1 MVKPISRQGHS
12 LANPFL
18 CGEILHVYNFLD
30 LAEKPSRP
38 QIWLAAQ
45 KVTLF
50 FASFCKARNL
60 PPQALAIIFGVDQ
73 KCDTHEQA
81 ALLGA
86 RNLVEAYISY
96 SNHQEEV
103 K

>member
-1 MVKPISRQGHS
+1 MTNPISRQSHS
-12 LANPFL
+12 LANPLL
-18 CGEILHVYNFLD
+18 CGKILHAYNFLD
-30 LAEKPSRP
+30 LPEKPSRP

-86 RNLVEAYISY
+86 RNLVEAYTTHSRY
-96 SNHQEEV
+96 LEV
-103 K
+103 EK